1 MTEPTEEPGVEPAER
16 IASEATD
23 ASAADRPSEEAADYE
38 AATPENAQQ
47 RVPPFGRRSRPR
59 RVPALIVA
67 AVLVG
72 AGMFLALRGMQQVVA
87 RAPATPVPV
96 AINSPAPTANQ
107 GPPSPTPQPTPMP
120 TSSALILEP

>member
-1 MTEPTEEPGVEPAER
+1 MTEPTELPGVDPAER
-16 IASEATD
+16 TASEAPD
-23 ASAADRPSEEAADYE
+23 APDSEVAAL
-38 AATPENAQQ
+38 ENAPQFA
-47 RVPPFGRRSRPR
+47 PPLRRRTRR

-72 AGMFLALRGMQQVVA
+72 AGVFLALRGMQQVVA
-87 RAPATPVPV
+87 RAPATPVPPAV
-96 AINSPAPTANQ
+96 STPAPTANQ

>member
-1 MTEPTEEPGVEPAER
+1 MTEPTEEPRVEAAER
-16 IASEATD
+16 TAFDAPDAGESASQAQEALDSEA
-23 ASAADRPSEEAADYE
+23 ASL
-38 AATPENAQQ
+38 ENAPQP
-47 RVPPFGRRSRPR
+47 VPPLGRRSSPR
-59 RVPALIVA
+59 RLPALIVA

-72 AGMFLALRGMQQVVA
+72 AGVFIALRGMQQVVA

-96 AINSPAPTANQ
+96 AINSPAPTTNQ